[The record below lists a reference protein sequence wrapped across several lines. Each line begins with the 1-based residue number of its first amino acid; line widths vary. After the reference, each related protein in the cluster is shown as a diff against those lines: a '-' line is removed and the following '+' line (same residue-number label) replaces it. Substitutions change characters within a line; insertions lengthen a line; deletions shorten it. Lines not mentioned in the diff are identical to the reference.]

1 MVLLSE
7 NGQRIEKACLSAF
20 FLKYERAGVNKF
32 THKALLC
39 QNA

>member
-1 MVLLSE
+1 MVSTSE
-7 NGQRIEKACLSAF
+7 NGQRIEKAYLSAF

-32 THKALLC
+32 MHKALLH